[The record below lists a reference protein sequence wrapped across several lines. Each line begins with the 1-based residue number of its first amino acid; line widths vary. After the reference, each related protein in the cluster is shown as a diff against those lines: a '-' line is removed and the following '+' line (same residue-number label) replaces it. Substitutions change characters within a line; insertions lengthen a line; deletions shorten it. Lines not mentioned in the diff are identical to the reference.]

1 MKLSVWAKQQ
11 GLTYAGAWKMFR
23 AGNLPI
29 RAEQL
34 PSGTILVFPPEA
46 KAQGVALYARV
57 SSADQKDDLDR
68 QISRLSEYAA
78 SNRMLVIEIVREIGS
93 GLNGHRPRLLKL
105 LSNPEIGTVVVEHR
119 ERLTRF
125 GFEYIEA
132 ALTSQG
138 RTLDVMHP
146 EELNDDI
153 VRDLHEVI
161 VSMCA
166 RIYGKRSAK
175 NRADKALKAMQE
187 KVDSED
193 AADSVVQIKHE

>member
-1 MKLSVWAKQQ
+1 
-11 GLTYAGAWKMFR
+11 MFR

-68 QISRLSEYAA
+68 QISRLSAYAA

-105 LSNPEIGTVVVEHR
+105 LSNPEIGTIVVEHR

>member
-1 MKLSVWAKQQ
+1 
-11 GLTYAGAWKMFR
+11 MFR

-105 LSNPEIGTVVVEHR
+105 LSNPEIGTIVVEHR

-175 NRADKALKAMQE
+175 NRADKALKAMHE

>member
-68 QISRLSEYAA
+68 QISRLSAYAA

-105 LSNPEIGTVVVEHR
+105 LSNPEIGTIVVEHR

>member
-1 MKLSVWAKQQ
+1 M
-11 GLTYAGAWKMFR
+11 
-23 AGNLPI
+23 
-29 RAEQL
+29 
-34 PSGTILVFPPEA
+34 
-46 KAQGVALYARV
+46 
-57 SSADQKDDLDR
+57 
-68 QISRLSEYAA
+68 
-78 SNRMLVIEIVREIGS
+78 
-93 GLNGHRPRLLKL
+93 
-105 LSNPEIGTVVVEHR
+105 VEHR

-166 RIYGKRSAK
+166 RFYGKRSAK
-175 NRADKALKAMQE
+175 NRADKALKAMHE